1 MKLVI
6 WYVRISSS
14 SLLKVYSY
22 SNVDVERLAAAV
34 FREKV
39 VWSCK
44 DPLHCDRNIVASAW
58 TRIGLEI
65 GTQDQ

>member
-1 MKLVI
+1 M
-6 WYVRISSS
+6 
-14 SLLKVYSY
+14 
-22 SNVDVERLAAAV
+22 DVERLATAV

-44 DPLHCDRNIVASAW
+44 DPLHYDRNIVASAW

-65 GTQDQ
+65 GTQDQQLSITFVYIHYG